1 MPSGEGMR
9 SSANTTVRLAA
20 TVMLGVCAA
29 GCGGPPPLDKQLE
42 TLGSW
47 TATMQ
52 LAREEH
58 GSGAITTTYA
68 TQLRDAARSALDEA
82 SRTIGQSA
90 HSRVDSAYAATA
102 LDSLRGAIRQLEAE
116 TGS

>member
-1 MPSGEGMR
+1 MR
-9 SSANTTVRLAA
+9 PFASCTVRLTCLLAFLLSA
-20 TVMLGVCAA
+20 TE
-29 GCGGPPPLDKQLE
+29 CGKPPELDKQLE
-42 TLGSW
+42 TLESW

-52 LAREEH
+52 LAKEEH
-58 GSGAITTTYA
+58 GSGAITATYA

-90 HSRVDSAYAATA
+90 HSRVDSAYAASA